1 MNDDEDDNCSS
12 QDADTSSSN
21 QALSASPVAI
31 VSKHVVLGI
40 DTCLRVQEG
49 IYIEALGRMC
59 EVGKSKIKCEQDDD
73 KNNVDPRMRKRSRN
87 HNLRKGHNGV
97 ECML

>member
-40 DTCLRVQEG
+40 DTCLRV
-49 IYIEALGRMC
+49 
-59 EVGKSKIKCEQDDD
+59 
-73 KNNVDPRMRKRSRN
+73 
-87 HNLRKGHNGV
+87 
-97 ECML
+97 